1 MSAGAAEGPGA
12 DTERLWRLAVATLD
26 GNWEHDHTVP
36 SRTLY
41 PHQWS
46 WDSAFIAVG
55 LAHVRPDRAWRE
67 LESLFRAQWADGRV
81 PHIVFNPRLPVGAYF
96 PGPEFWASDRA
107 DGAPAAA
114 TSGLVQPPVH
124 ALAAWLAY
132 RRAPSDAARAA
143 LARLYPRL
151 VAQQRYLATRRDVGG
166 GGLACVVHPW
176 ESGLDNSPA
185 WDGPMAA
192 VPADVAVMRAYRRH
206 DTRHAP
212 AAHRPTDLDY
222 ARYVAIVA
230 GYRDGGYR
238 DDDLGRRHPFL
249 VECPLFNAAAGAAE
263 HALARI
269 APLVGADPGPHRERA
284 AGITEALVR
293 RLYDP
298 RTGTFRP
305 RDLRT
310 GRLVPAR
317 TVLGLAPLILPDLP
331 APQVAAVV
339 TEACS
344 ARFGVAR
351 QMDRPLPSYDRT
363 APDFEPLRYWRG
375 PSWMNINWLVRRGL
389 LAHGRADLAD
399 GLRRSMLGLVAGAG
413 CHEYF
418 HPDTGAG
425 LGSPAFGWT
434 AALVLDLLA
443 REPAPAGAVGGRPAV
458 TGGQA
463 GVATPSAARRSDRR

>member
-124 ALAAWLAY
+124 ALTAWLAY

-443 REPAPAGAVGGRPAV
+443 REPAPAGAAGGRPAV
-458 TGGQA
+458 
-463 GVATPSAARRSDRR
+463 